1 MYDNY
6 PDSSYQVQQFYHI
19 DAWQLLKGHSQ
30 MHAGRN
36 ERTYKKRANEGGTN
50 EQTKRPAKRRMTDNQ
65 SCEGVPE
72 GRTETKADKR
82 KHLCSNT
89 KLRISLI
96 MYFKCSSI
104 NPPWLSLHHPEL
116 GSTPP

>member
-1 MYDNY
+1 
-6 PDSSYQVQQFYHI
+6 
-19 DAWQLLKGHSQ
+19 

-36 ERTYKKRANEGGTN
+36 ERTYKKRGNEGGTN

-89 KLRISLI
+89 KTEN
-96 MYFKCSSI
+96 FI
-104 NPPWLSLHHPEL
+104 NYVFQM
-116 GSTPP
+116 